1 MSYILDALKKADQER
16 TLGEVPDL
24 ETPHWGERRPR
35 PSYRWLWIVAAFAG
49 NWLGVRLRPWFG
61 LGN

>member
-24 ETPHWGERRPR
+24 EAAHWGERRQKR
-35 PSYRWLWIVAAFAG
+35 
-49 NWLGVRLRPWFG
+49 
-61 LGN
+61 